1 MKVWSTPDSPTAL
14 NAERNYERH
23 RWFLDHLVY
32 SSHGY
37 GPIRL
42 VGRTL
47 DALVYLVMMKD
58 NAMKL
63 KIKYFFRY
71 FKKTKL
77 NTGMLTIKVGNPFSW
92 CEYDIPFPI
101 TDDRM
106 AEFRGPDGKW
116 HKWAHLAFKRLGYP
130 DLSNQ

>member
-1 MKVWSTPDSPTAL
+1 MSLILPTAL
-14 NAERNYERH
+14 SVEKNYEPDLR
-23 RWFLDHLVY
+23 FLAIVVY
-32 SSHGY
+32 ASRAYHST
-37 GPIRL
+37 RL

-47 DALVYLVMMKD
+47 DALVYLKMMKD
-58 NAMKL
+58 NAMKF

-106 AEFRGPDGKW
+106 AEFRGSDGKW
-116 HKWAHLAFKRLGYP
+116 HKWDRLAFKRLGYP
-130 DLSNQ
+130 DLNNQ